1 MFFVLLFLIFMIL
14 LSCLFTWM
22 IQYDPSIENPD
33 YTINIYILL
42 VTFLFIAA
50 WPIKL
55 LVDFLISL

>member
-1 MFFVLLFLIFMIL
+1 MFFILLFLIFMIL

-42 VTFLFIAA
+42 VIFLFVAA